1 MNMAEDICCS
11 TMNKSRQKQDFIEEM
26 EIIMELEMSKDIKC
40 IPITNKKQIA
50 EWRLNNCIV
59 HLYRMRCK
67 EIDYYI
73 TEYDGI

>member
-1 MNMAEDICCS
+1 
-11 TMNKSRQKQDFIEEM
+11 M
-26 EIIMELEMSKDIKC
+26 EVEMSKDIKC
-40 IPITNKKQIA
+40 IPITHKKQIA